1 MSNLLRSR
9 DFSNYSLLIDQ
20 SLKRVFLCLIETFIE
35 ILNQTLIAEQC
46 LLILSQLE
54 FQSINE
60 LFLSITLLLKLSIF
74 GLCLIELLIQ
84 VASLH
89 LKLQLIVAQ
98 TANLCLLLLSLLL
111 EGVNLV

>member
-1 MSNLLRSR
+1 
-9 DFSNYSLLIDQ
+9 
-20 SLKRVFLCLIETFIE
+20 
-35 ILNQTLIAEQC
+35 
-46 LLILSQLE
+46 
-54 FQSINE
+54 
-60 LFLSITLLLKLSIF
+60 LKLSIF